1 MTINRLAHY
10 SEKLDQLYASDNYS
24 FKTKTLSEIKNYR
37 TLLAETT
44 NQSSRFTTE
53 AWNKTWGISPE
64 LSTQFTQS
72 VKNLS
77 SNEFSIREESQ
88 HLLTDQRAL
97 PWLKEALGSSE
108 QETRIRARNIIR
120 KFVTNNRI
128 VSDFGSTLDDPEVLQ
143 LIDLPKLIPISR
155 TLENGNIKKQIAS
168 LKLLQE
174 CVKHPGSDFY
184 GDYAERVL
192 KSLNS
197 ESKLLGR
204 LDEKRRLNS
213 LTIKLSAPAQG
224 EESPLICLNSLGSIS
239 QVERLNLSDLSANDT
254 TIDHLPELKNLKDL
268 NLSCSTLTPG
278 GYKSLFSR
286 LPGLE
291 KLDVRDSIIT
301 KQTLEVIGCHD
312 KLKSLSIGWGTRTHI
327 VTPRSPLP
335 SGLNS
340 KDFGPLSNLRELE
353 HLHIDLDCTDAI
365 TDNGMTFLSK
375 MDRLKS
381 LYISKAILHSGESL
395 KLMKSR
401 PNLEDLSLVDCKVTN
416 QGLANLSNAK
426 HLRRLKVR
434 GGEFNE
440 VGMKAIGTLSGLH
453 ELDLRAIRIAPQS
466 LHHINQLQELT
477 KLTLK
482 WSDMSDDDVASI
494 AKMKSIVTLNLSESY
509 ALTDKSIDYLKQMKN
524 LESLDL
530 SFSKISS
537 ERLEALRSAI
547 PNCEISQ
554 TR

>member
-72 VKNLS
+72 VNNLS

-88 HLLTDQRAL
+88 LLLTDQRAL

-120 KFVTNNRI
+120 RFVTNNRI

-143 LIDLPKLIPISR
+143 LLDLPKLIPISR
-155 TLENGNIKKQIAS
+155 TLENGIIKKQIAS
-168 LKLLQE
+168 LDLLKE

-184 GDYAERVL
+184 GDYAQRVL
-192 KSLNS
+192 KSLHAES
-197 ESKLLGR
+197 ELLGR
-204 LDEKRRLNS
+204 LDEKGGLKS
-213 LTIKLSAPAQG
+213 LTIKRTAPTQG
-224 EESPLICLNSLGSIS
+224 EETPLICLNSLGSIS

-254 TIDHLPELKNLKDL
+254 TIDCLPVMKNLKDL
-268 NLSCSTLTPG
+268 NLSCSTLTAS

-286 LPGLE
+286 LPSLE
-291 KLDVRDSIIT
+291 KLDVRNSIIT
-301 KQTLEVIGCHD
+301 KQTLKEIGCHD
-312 KLKSLSIGWGTRTHI
+312 KLKSLSIGWGTRTHL
-327 VTPRSPLP
+327 VTPKSPLP
-335 SGLNS
+335 AGLNS
-340 KDFGPLSNLRELE
+340 EDLAPLSNLRELE

-365 TDNGMTFLSK
+365 TDNGMTILSK
-375 MDRLKS
+375 MDNLTS

-401 PNLEDLSLVDCKVTN
+401 PNLKDLTLVDCKVTN

-434 GGEFNE
+434 GGEFDE
-440 VGMKAIGTLSGLH
+440 VGMKAVGTLSGLR
-453 ELDLRAIRIAPQS
+453 ELDLRASRIAPQS
-466 LHHINQLQELT
+466 LHHISQLSELT

-482 WSDMSDDDVASI
+482 WSDISDDDVASI
-494 AKMKSIVTLNLSESY
+494 AKMKSIVNLNLSESY
-509 ALTDKSIDYLKQMKN
+509 ALTDRSIDYLKQMTN

-530 SFSKISS
+530 SFSKISP
-537 ERLEALRSAI
+537 ERLEELRRTL
-547 PNCEISQ
+547 PNCKISP